1 MMSYIPD
8 GAGTT
13 VASMAI
19 AWELSK
25 SIVLKKGFTMKW
37 RQMLCAVLAMSMFL
51 FACSAKGSI
60 EVTCDDFQDNHHPAD
75 DIEVKVGDEFTITLC
90 SNPTTG
96 YQWSEGADISGDG
109 IVDQTGHEYVA
120 PDEGDQ
126 PPLVGTAGEEVW
138 RFKALAAGES
148 SISVEYNQPWDGG
161 EKGTWTF
168 VLNVIVK

>member
-1 MMSYIPD
+1 MSDIPD

-19 AWELSK
+19 AWESTK

-37 RQMLCAVLAMSMFL
+37 QYLLFTLLAMSMFL

-60 EVTCDDFQDNHHPAD
+60 EVTCDDFQDNHHRTD
-75 DIEVKVGDEFTITLC
+75 DIEVKVGDEFTMTLC

-96 YQWSEGADISGDG
+96 YQWSKGADISAVGVVG
-109 IVDQTGHEYVA
+109 QVGHEYVA
-120 PDEGDQ
+120 PGKLDE
-126 PPLVGTAGEEVW
+126 PPAPGTAGEEIW
-138 RFKALAAGES
+138 RFATLAVGES
-148 SISVEYNQPWDGG
+148 SISVEYSQPWDGG